1 MGAAAAFAGL
11 GLGARFG
18 AAGVAAP
25 LPTRDRRPAP
35 VHLSE
40 HEAGRHTSEA
50 RDPAAAA
57 TTPSAPAAPKRGP
70 KPNPAK
76 AAAAPRPAEPQASY
90 DPLAP
95 RLRPPGTASDRQS
108 REREVRKARARLT
121 DVERK
126 IAEKERAVRDVEALM
141 ASPGFYEDRARA
153 DKAVA
158 ERQGLLDEVAALMTE
173 WESLQTAVEANG

>member
-1 MGAAAAFAGL
+1 ML
-11 GLGARFG
+11 RPPSTYWIKLR
-18 AAGVAAP
+18 VI
-25 LPTRDRRPAP
+25 PT
-35 VHLSE
+35 
-40 HEAGRHTSEA
+40 
-50 RDPAAAA
+50 
-57 TTPSAPAAPKRGP
+57 PAAPKRAP
-70 KPNPAK
+70 KPSPAK
-76 AAAAPRPAEPQASY
+76 AAAAPKQPEVPKGSY

-95 RLRPPGTASDRQS
+95 RLRPTDASPDRQS
-108 REREVRKARARLT
+108 REREARKVKARLS